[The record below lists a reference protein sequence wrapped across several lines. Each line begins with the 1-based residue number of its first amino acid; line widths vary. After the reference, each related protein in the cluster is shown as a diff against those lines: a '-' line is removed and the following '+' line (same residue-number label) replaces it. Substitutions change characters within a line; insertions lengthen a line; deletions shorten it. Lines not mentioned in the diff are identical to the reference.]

1 MKKLIIIILLVL
13 SSVITF
19 AAPNVKAESRPV
31 IQYDARYVTINL
43 GKGVVAFFDTVEGL
57 LNTALVSKTGFDT
70 WRVYD
75 VTKIADKKGKTK
87 IEVDKIFQ
95 NKKIHRRYKL
105 NLVNGKLTI
114 TDTLT
119 GRIWTCRH
127 SNGICDIW
135 KVYDFKKE

>member
-1 MKKLIIIILLVL
+1 MFTVL
-13 SSVITF
+13 
-19 AAPNVKAESRPV
+19 AAPNTKSESRPV
-31 IQYDARYVTINL
+31 IQYDARYVTVNL
-43 GKGVVAFFDTVEGL
+43 GKGVVAFFDTVEGI

-75 VTKIADKKGKTK
+75 VKKIADKKGKTK
-87 IEVDKIFQ
+87 IEIDKIFQ

-105 NLVNGKLTI
+105 NLINGKLTI

-119 GRIWTCRH
+119 GRVWTCRH

>member
-1 MKKLIIIILLVL
+1 MILL
-13 SSVITF
+13 SSFITF
-19 AAPNVKAESRPV
+19 ADKNTKVGKEPKPV

-43 GKGVVAFFDTVEGL
+43 GKGVVVFFDTVEGI

-75 VTKIADKKGKTK
+75 IKKIAEKSGKAE
-87 IEVDKIFQ
+87 IEISKIFQ
-95 NKKIHRRYKL
+95 DKNIHGRYKI
-105 NLVNGKLTI
+105 NLINGKLTI

-127 SNGICDIW
+127 SNGICDVW